1 MNLHNKSAATDSE
14 KACLFNQY
22 FHSVFMNS
30 SFQLP
35 SISELRPHSFIGETN
50 INELDVFKA
59 LKSLDVSKAMGCD
72 GICSKVLKHCAIAL
86 YQPLYHLFNLSLTQ
100 HYLPVEWR
108 THLIKPIFK
117 SGDKGSIRNYRPI
130 SLLCIVSKVLEKI
143 VYNNI
148 VDFVTKSISAN
159 QFGFLRGR
167 STLQQLLLSFS
178 IIFSSK
184 SQTDVVYLDFRK
196 AFDSVAHNEVLLKL
210 WKFGICDSLWQWMR
224 AYLTNRRQ
232 YVSVGQSVSS
242 VLPVLSGVPQGSILG
257 PLLFLIFVNDLPAS
271 ISSSFVLLFADDA
284 KCLMPISTMS
294 DCLLLQ
300 DDVSRLVQW
309 SNTWNLLLN
318 EEKCS
323 IVNFSTSQF
332 PIIFNYFVNGK
343 QIPSKSTQRDLGI
356 VVSSDYQWSSHYKKI
371 ISNAYKMLGTLCRI
385 FSYSIAVSAK
395 RSLYL
400 SLVRS
405 QLLLFSPLASLS
417 AS

>member
-1 MNLHNKSAATDSE
+1 MVPPIHLGAWSMA
-14 KACLFNQY
+14 L
-22 FHSVFMNS
+22 MLW
-30 SFQLP
+30 LP
-35 SISELRPHSFIGETN
+35 FE
-50 INELDVFKA
+50 
-59 LKSLDVSKAMGCD
+59 
-72 GICSKVLKHCAIAL
+72 
-86 YQPLYHLFNLSLTQ
+86 
-100 HYLPVEWR
+100 
-108 THLIKPIFK
+108 
-117 SGDKGSIRNYRPI
+117 
-130 SLLCIVSKVLEKI
+130 
-143 VYNNI
+143 
-148 VDFVTKSISAN
+148 
-159 QFGFLRGR
+159 
-167 STLQQLLLSFS
+167 LLL
-178 IIFSSK
+178 
-184 SQTDVVYLDFRK
+184 LL
-196 AFDSVAHNEVLLKL
+196 LLKL

-371 ISNAYKMLGTLCRI
+371 ISNAYKMLGTLRRI

-405 QLLLFSPLASLS
+405 QLQYCSPLWHPYLLADIKRLESVQRRATKFVVNNSSMDYRERLIHLHLLPLMMEFEISDILFLVKSMKYPSNHFDIYSFIQVCNHTTRSSSYHKLRHSLS
-417 AS
+417 RNKTQSNFYFNCIPRLWNSIPFLDINLPLSSIKSLLRDHFWKHFISNFKPDKTCTYHYLCPCHNCSKLPVHMHFNL